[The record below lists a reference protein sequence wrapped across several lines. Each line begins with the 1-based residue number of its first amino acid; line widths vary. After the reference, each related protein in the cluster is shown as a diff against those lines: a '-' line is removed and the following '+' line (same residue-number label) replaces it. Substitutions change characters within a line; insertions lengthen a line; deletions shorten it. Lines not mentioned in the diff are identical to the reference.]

1 MKQPILR
8 KGKRDEADEAEAEAE
23 AEAETEAD
31 LEYGTQR
38 KAIMDIKAE
47 VASVHFMVTNLFSA
61 AVGWATGAI
70 LFAVYLFL
78 VYHL

>member
-8 KGKRDEADEAEAEAE
+8 KGKRDEADEAKEAE

>member
-8 KGKRDEADEAEAEAE
+8 KGKRDEADEAEEAE